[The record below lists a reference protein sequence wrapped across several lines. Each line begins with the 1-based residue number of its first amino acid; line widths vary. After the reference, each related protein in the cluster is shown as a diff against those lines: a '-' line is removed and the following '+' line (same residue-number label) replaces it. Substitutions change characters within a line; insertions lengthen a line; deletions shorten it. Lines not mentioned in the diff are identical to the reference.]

1 MAKKKKKKK
10 NKMGMIG
17 HEAFHFADATPHP
30 WGYVNRT
37 KENTVSDWSKVQ
49 EQLGFCQI
57 DLD

>member
-1 MAKKKKKKK
+1 
-10 NKMGMIG
+10 MGMIG